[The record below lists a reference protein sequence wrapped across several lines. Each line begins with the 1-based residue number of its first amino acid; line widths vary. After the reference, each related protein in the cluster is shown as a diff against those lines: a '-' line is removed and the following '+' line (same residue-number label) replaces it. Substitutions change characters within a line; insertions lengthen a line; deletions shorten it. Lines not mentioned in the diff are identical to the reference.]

1 MGTAKF
7 EGLGLSR
14 YEDIRAEIRTGDL
27 LLCSGNYAIS
37 RIIEHF
43 SDSMFS
49 HVGLLYCWNDRVL
62 VFESVEDDGVRLVP
76 LSHYVRDYEN
86 TGAAYDGRLFIGRH
100 DEPLD
105 PARID
110 AMLGRAADELNRKY
124 DREEMFEILARITIG
139 LGRHEDDAA
148 YICSEFVE
156 RCFREIGILF
166 QRDPKDYIF
175 PEHIAADPNV
185 QALWEIAPE

>member
-14 YEDIRAEIRTGDL
+14 YEDIRGEIRTGDL
-27 LLCSGNYAIS
+27 LFCAGNYALS

-86 TGAAYDGRLFIGRH
+86 SGAAYDGRLFVGRH
-100 DEPLD
+100 DDPL
-105 PARID
+105 PPEHLL
-110 AMLGRAADELNRKY
+110 AMLGRAADELNRRY
-124 DREEMFEILARITIG
+124 DKEEMIEILARITIG
-139 LGRHEDDAA
+139 LGKHQDDDA
-148 YICSEFVE
+148 YICSEFVD
-156 RCFREIGILF
+156 RCFKEIGIAF
-166 QRDPKDYIF
+166 HRDAENYIF
-175 PEHIAADPNV
+175 PEHIAADPDV
-185 QALWEIAPE
+185 QALWEIERE

>member
-14 YEDIRAEIRTGDL
+14 YEDIRGEIRTGDL
-27 LLCSGNYAIS
+27 LFCAGNYALS

-86 TGAAYDGRLFIGRH
+86 SGAAYDGRLFVGRH
-100 DEPLD
+100 DDPL
-105 PARID
+105 PPEQLL
-110 AMLGRAADELNRKY
+110 AMLGRAADELNRRY
-124 DREEMFEILARITIG
+124 DKEEMIEILARITIG
-139 LGRHEDDAA
+139 LGKHQDDDA
-148 YICSEFVE
+148 YICSEFVD
-156 RCFREIGILF
+156 RCFKEIGIAF
-166 QRDPKDYIF
+166 DRDPEDYIF
-175 PEHIAADPNV
+175 PEHIAADPDV
-185 QALWEIAPE
+185 QALWEIERE

>member
-14 YEDIRAEIRTGDL
+14 YEDIRGEVRTGDL
-27 LLCSGNYAIS
+27 LFCAGNYALS

-49 HVGLLYCWNDRVL
+49 HVGLVYCWNERVL

-86 TGAAYDGRLFIGRH
+86 SGAAYDGRLFIGRH
-100 DEPLD
+100 DDPLED
-105 PARID
+105 ARLN

-124 DREEMFEILARITIG
+124 DKEEMLAILARITIG
-139 LGRHEDDAA
+139 LGRHVDDDT
-148 YICSEFVE
+148 YICSEFVD
-156 RCFREIGILF
+156 RCFREIGIRF
-166 QRDPKDYIF
+166 ERDEAEYIF
-175 PEHIAADPNV
+175 PEHIAADPSV
-185 QALWEIAPE
+185 QALWEIEPE

>member
-14 YEDIRAEIRTGDL
+14 YEDIRAELRTGDL
-27 LLCSGNYAIS
+27 LFCCGNYAIS

-49 HVGLLYCWNDRVL
+49 HVGLLFCWNSRVL

-86 TGAAYDGRLFIGRH
+86 SGAAYDGRLFVGRH
-100 DEPLD
+100 EEPLE
-105 PARID
+105 PGRLD

-124 DREEMFEILARITIG
+124 DKEEMLEILARITIG
-139 LGRHEDDAA
+139 LGRHEDDDT

-156 RCFREIGILF
+156 RCFREVGIRF
-166 QRDPKDYIF
+166 DRDAQDYIF

-185 QALWEIAPE
+185 QALWEIEPE

>member
-14 YEDIRAEIRTGDL
+14 YDDIRAEMRTGDL
-27 LLCSGNYAIS
+27 LFCAGNYALS

-49 HVGLLYCWNDRVL
+49 HVGLVFCWNERVL

-86 TGAAYDGRLFIGRH
+86 SGAAYDGRLFVGRH
-100 DEPLD
+100 GD
-105 PARID
+105 PID
-110 AMLGRAADELNRKY
+110 AERVSAMLGRAADELNRRY
-124 DREEMFEILARITIG
+124 DKEEMLSILARITIG
-139 LGRHEDDAA
+139 LGKHVEDDA
-148 YICSEFVE
+148 YICSEFVD
-156 RCFREIGILF
+156 RCFREVGVVF
-166 QRDPKDYIF
+166 DRDPQSYIF
-175 PEHIAADPNV
+175 PEHIAADPDV
-185 QALWEIAPE
+185 QALWEIEPE

>member
-14 YEDIRAEIRTGDL
+14 YEDIRGEIRTGDL
-27 LLCSGNYAIS
+27 LFCAGNYALS

-86 TGAAYDGRLFIGRH
+86 SGAAYDGRLFVGRH
-100 DEPLD
+100 DDPL
-105 PARID
+105 PPEQLL
-110 AMLGRAADELNRKY
+110 AMLGRAADELNRRY
-124 DREEMFEILARITIG
+124 DKEEMIEILARITF
-139 LGRHEDDAA
+139 D
-148 YICSEFVE
+148 
-156 RCFREIGILF
+156 
-166 QRDPKDYIF
+166 RDPEDYIF
-175 PEHIAADPNV
+175 PEHIAADPDV
-185 QALWEIAPE
+185 QALWEIERE

>member
-27 LLCSGNYAIS
+27 LLCAGNYAIS

-49 HVGLLYCWNDRVL
+49 HVGLVYCWNDRVL

-86 TGAAYDGRLFIGRH
+86 SGTAYDGRLFIGRH
-100 DEPLD
+100 DEPFEPD
-105 PARID
+105 QVK

-124 DREEMFEILARITIG
+124 DKDEMLEILARVTIG
-139 LGRHEDDAA
+139 LGKHQDDDA
-148 YICSEFVE
+148 YLCSEFVD
-156 RCFREIGILF
+156 RCFQEVGIVF
-166 QRDPKDYIF
+166 DRDPDDYIF

-185 QALWEIAPE
+185 QALWEIEPE

>member
-7 EGLGLSR
+7 EGLGKSR
-14 YEDIRAEIRTGDL
+14 YGDIRAEMRTGDI
-27 LLCSGNYAIS
+27 LLCAGNYPLS
-37 RIIEHF
+37 RMIEHF

-49 HVGLLYCWNDRVL
+49 HVGLVYCWNERVL

-86 TGAAYDGRLFIGRH
+86 SGAAYDGRLFVGRH
-100 DEPLD
+100 DDPLD
-105 PARID
+105 AARTN
-110 AMLGRAADELNRKY
+110 AMLGRAADDLNRKY
-124 DREEMFEILARITIG
+124 DTDEMLAILARITMG
-139 LGRHEDDAA
+139 LGRHVDDDA

-156 RCFREIGILF
+156 RCFREVGIGF
-166 QRDPKDYIF
+166 ARDAQDYIF
-175 PEHIAADPNV
+175 PEHIAADPSV

>member
-14 YEDIRAEIRTGDL
+14 YEDIRGEIRTGYL
-27 LLCSGNYAIS
+27 LFCAGNYALS
-37 RIIEHF
+37 RIIQHF

-86 TGAAYDGRLFIGRH
+86 SGAAYDGRLFVGRH
-100 DEPLD
+100 DGPVPHDQVL
-105 PARID
+105 
-110 AMLGRAADELNRKY
+110 AMLGRAADELNRRY
-124 DREEMFEILARITIG
+124 DKEEMIEILARITIG
-139 LGRHEDDAA
+139 LGKHQDDDA
-148 YICSEFVE
+148 YICSEFVD
-156 RCFREIGILF
+156 RCFKEIGIAF
-166 QRDPKDYIF
+166 DRDPEDYIF
-175 PEHIAADPNV
+175 PEHIAADPDV
-185 QALWEIAPE
+185 QALWEIERE